1 MAKNSIPV
9 RGSFGKSPV
18 FLDAQTLSPDLKS
31 ITEIVNIR
39 PIKVNVDLILPSG
52 VEAADGIVDLLQK
65 PIWAVLK
72 RYRTLIDRQAEQALK
87 IVLEKHAEDKAG
99 SNKNAYSDASS
110 ALDKA
115 NKYISELMEDFRSDL
130 RKAAAKELSTG
141 GKKVS
146 AKELMTI
153 GNASFKE
160 MKIAKG
166 AFAGE
171 VDYSAAEDITKVLKS
186 STGKWI
192 YCVLLKAGN
201 EGLVTVDKKKPVKK
215 VDWSQMKKELSG
227 SVKVFEGILKPTGTT
242 VTFRFLAS
250 QKKTLKDHFLKD
262 AVANSAEGFAPS
274 KCECG
279 EPLPEIPSYAELKK
293 LPS

>member
-1 MAKNSIPV
+1 MSKNSVPV
-9 RGSFGKSPV
+9 RSVGKSPV
-18 FLDAQTLSPDLKS
+18 FLDAQSIPPDLKG

-39 PIKVNVDLILPSG
+39 PIKVNVDIILPSG
-52 VEAADGIVDLLQK
+52 IEADDGIVDLLQK

-72 RYRTLIDRQAEQALK
+72 RYRSLIDKQAQQALQ
-87 IVLEKHAEDKAG
+87 IVLEKHADDKAG
-99 SNKNAYSDASS
+99 SNKNAYSEASS

-115 NKYISELMEDFRSDL
+115 NKYISELMEDFRVDL
-130 RKAAAKELSTG
+130 RKAAAKELSASV
-141 GKKVS
+141 KKVS

-153 GNASFKE
+153 GSASFKE
-160 MKIAKG
+160 MKIVKG

-171 VDYSAAEDITKVLKS
+171 VNYSAAEDITKILKS
-186 STGKWI
+186 STGKWV

-201 EGLVTVDKKKPVKK
+201 DGLVAVDKKKPVKK

-227 SVKVFEGILKPTGTT
+227 SIKVFEGILKPTGTT

-250 QKKTLKDHFLKD
+250 QNEALKDHFLKD
-262 AVANSAEGFAPS
+262 AVANSAKDFAPS

-279 EPLPEIPSYAELKK
+279 EPLPKMLSYAELKK